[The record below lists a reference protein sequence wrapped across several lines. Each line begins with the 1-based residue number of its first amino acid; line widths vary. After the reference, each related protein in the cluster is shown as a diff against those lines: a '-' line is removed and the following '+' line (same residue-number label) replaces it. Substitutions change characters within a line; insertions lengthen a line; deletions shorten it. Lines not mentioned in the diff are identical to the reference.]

1 MPLVSGFKM
10 ITFLR
15 GRVVEKQPTRVV
27 VDVNG
32 VGYEAFIPLSSFD
45 RLPGVGESGT
55 VLIYEHIREDL
66 HQLFGFISEPERQM
80 FLLLMSTSGVG
91 PKIALAALSGMS
103 VRELKV
109 AIVQGDVKRLSSI
122 SGIGKKLAER
132 IVLELKDK
140 IGDSEALEAVAGAA
154 EATPED
160 LRTRDAILAL
170 VALGYKQ
177 EAARK
182 MVTAVLRDVESDATV
197 EEVVR
202 KALGNP

>member
-1 MPLVSGFKM
+1 M

-15 GRVVEKQPTRVV
+15 GKVVEKQPARVV
-27 VDVNG
+27 VDING
-32 VGYEAFIPLSSFD
+32 VGYEVFIPLSSFD
-45 RLPGVGESGT
+45 RLPGAGESGT

-66 HQLFGFISEPERQM
+66 HQLFGFMTEAERQM
-80 FLLLMSTSGVG
+80 FLMLMSTSGVG

-103 VRELKV
+103 VRELKA

-182 MVTAVLRDVESDATV
+182 MVTAVLRDVSPDATV
-197 EEVVR
+197 EDVVK
-202 KALGNP
+202 KALGSP

>member
-1 MPLVSGFKM
+1 M
-10 ITFLR
+10 ITFLH
-15 GRVVEKQPTRVV
+15 GKVVEKQPTRAV

-45 RLPGVGESGT
+45 RLSAVGEPCRI
-55 VLIYEHIREDL
+55 LIYDHIREDL
-66 HQLFGFISEPERQM
+66 HQLFGFMSEPERQL

-103 VRELKV
+103 VREIKS

-140 IGDSEALEAVAGAA
+140 IDEADALAAMAGA
-154 EATPED
+154 EPATPDD
-160 LRTRDAILAL
+160 LRTRDAVMAL
-170 VALGYKQ
+170 IALGYRQ
-177 EAARK
+177 DDARK
-182 MVTAVLRDVESDATV
+182 MIAEAVRGAKGNMTV

-202 KALGNP
+202 KALGNQ